1 MSDVLDMTKV
11 KSDCISDKEMTAVTW
26 NQAKQVKEEAI
37 DDGVTVQR

>member
-11 KSDCISDKEMTAVTW
+11 QSDCDKEMTAVTC